1 MVPVP
6 PTPSD
11 TTHTDTPPQ
20 VLMAWGLSLD
30 AVHELVVEADKQ
42 SDRPTQVHGAAAL
55 AVVAAAAAAPEEE
68 ATGAA
73 AADEVR
79 REEEEEAARQSEEG
93 DTKATKKKKK
103 KKKSDESEGS
113 GGGRNLT
120 VGRWKAPRVPLTAEQ
135 RRRAGLV
142 LDEHPGVGQRKSF
155 HARLDDL
162 HTRAGRAADMHA
174 AALEARRSMYA
185 EHRRVKQR
193 LRTAELQVRGPSG
206 VLAPLASWPLW
217 PSRGAFF
224 AGAAPCYVF
233 FFLNRTQAWLP
244 AALPHDAS
252 FVFPPRLGL
261 VPPASPGG
269 DGGGGGAGAVLQG
282 V

>member
-1 MVPVP
+1 M
-6 PTPSD
+6 
-11 TTHTDTPPQ
+11 
-20 VLMAWGLSLD
+20 D

-113 GGGRNLT
+113 GSGRNLT
-120 VGRWKAPRVPLTAEQ
+120 VGRWKAPRTPLTAEQ

-206 VLAPLASWPLW
+206 VLAPLASSWGLLCRC
-217 PSRGAFF
+217 SSMLLFLFLTSYSGV
-224 AGAAPCYVF
+224 AACC
-233 FFLNRTQAWLP
+233 LTACCSIRLP
-244 AALPHDAS
+244 AAPLAS
-252 FVFPPRLGL
+252 CPRPLL
-261 VPPASPGG
+261 VVAA
-269 DGGGGGAGAVLQG
+269 GGAGAVLQG